1 MALQQHTC
9 TVLQIYDGSSGSSH
23 SNSSSASCCSR
34 LTGILYL
41 SRLGCRHL
49 HSCIPFW
56 NSFLEENLC
65 PSLPFPV
72 SRGCNTCTFL
82 NPLTALQ
89 NQQRCITLTSLH
101 IPVCLTTARKDS
113 LLLRTQFMR
122 LGPFDQS
129 KIISHFNIH
138 NFKDICK
145 VSLPHKI
152 TFTDSKDENTD
163 MIGEGQYFAYDT
175 QIFVQL

>member
-72 SRGCNTCTFL
+72 SRGCKTCPFL

-113 LLLRTQFMR
+113 LLLRTCVIR
-122 LGPFDQS
+122 LCVHACMLSCVWLYDPMDCTMPGSPVLPYPPRVRPLALS
-129 KIISHFNIH
+129 LLLTCLHLC
-138 NFKDICK
+138 NF
-145 VSLPHKI
+145 SL
-152 TFTDSKDENTD
+152 
-163 MIGEGQYFAYDT
+163 
-175 QIFVQL
+175 FV